1 MRREERQ
8 ADDREME
15 RGEEGGRKGKTGE
28 RGRKKRGQ
36 KKVVKGGRRQGK
48 ESWRKGTGRVINRWW
63 GDIG

>member
-1 MRREERQ
+1 
-8 ADDREME
+8 ME

-48 ESWRKGTGRVINRWW
+48 ESWRKGTGRVINRWR